1 MNFSLKG
8 RIAASFLVATI
19 VVCIMGFTVFF
30 FLETLNDE
38 IEGITSHLNN
48 ENTLTDEVRIS
59 IISMLQIQKKIIN
72 RQANQDDIAN
82 LDSTCEGL
90 QSQLFKLD
98 SIYENVEL
106 KKKIATMVG
115 SVDSFRKFLN
125 NSTEMGKNKHSLAI
139 GSITVLSD
147 QILDAFSSFINS
159 QFDNSTKKRE
169 EELKNLIYQTKRN
182 MLVTLIITFFG
193 TVLLAL
199 VVPGKIA
206 LPFKKITDAIRE
218 LQECNFDVS
227 IYYNQRDEI
236 GELAKEINKMI
247 LNIKKFEELRTDRI
261 SIEHR
266 KFDALANMVKKN
278 VLVSNAS
285 GEIIYMNN
293 SLYSLLK
300 IKSDDVLHK
309 HYSDTLIPD
318 SIKETYDIA
327 LKRRTKIENAEISIV
342 HSDGSETDSMD
353 EPSERGFEGFANVI
367 PIRGKDSSL
376 DYYLMILSKEV
387 FV

>member
-8 RIAASFLVATI
+8 RIAASFIVATI

-30 FLETLNDE
+30 FLDSLNGE
-38 IEGITSHLNN
+38 IEEITTHLNN

-59 IISMLQIQKKIIN
+59 TINILRIQKKVIN
-72 RQANQDDIAN
+72 RKANQSDIDN

-90 QSQLFKLD
+90 QSQLLKLD
-98 SIYENVEL
+98 SIYKNVEL
-106 KKKIATMVG
+106 KKSIANMGG
-115 SVDSFRKFLN
+115 SVKSFRTVLTQT
-125 NSTEMGKNKHSLAI
+125 SLLGKNKNSLAI
-139 GSITVLSD
+139 ATISEMAD
-147 QILDAFSSFINS
+147 NILDDFSLFIDK
-159 QFDNSTKKRE
+159 QFTLTKEKEENLKSLIYETKK
-169 EELKNLIYQTKRN
+169 N
-182 MLVTLIITFFG
+182 MLITLIITFFG

-206 LPFKKITDAIRE
+206 LPFKKITDAIKE

-227 IYYNQRDEI
+227 IYYNQKDEI
-236 GELAKEINKMI
+236 GELAIEINKMI

-261 SIEHR
+261 SIELR

-278 VLVSNAS
+278 VIVSNAH

-300 IKSDDVLHK
+300 LKSDDVLHK
-309 HYSDTLIPD
+309 HYVDTLIPD
-318 SIKETYDIA
+318 SIKETYDVA
-327 LKRRTKIENAEISIV
+327 LKRRTKIENAEININNIV
-342 HSDGSETDSMD
+342 ENEGDDEELQEGGS
-353 EPSERGFEGFANVI
+353 FEGFANVI